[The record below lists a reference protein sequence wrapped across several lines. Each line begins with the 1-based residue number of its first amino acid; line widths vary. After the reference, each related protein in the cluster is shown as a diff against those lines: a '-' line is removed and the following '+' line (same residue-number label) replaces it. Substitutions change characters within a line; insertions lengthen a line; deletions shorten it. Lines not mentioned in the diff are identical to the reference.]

1 MAGRPLWRKIWLRFN
16 GGRQT
21 SVRLVKQR
29 VTRVSSSFQLIRS
42 LFNDGRFLGKFVWLM
57 SVSHGFFFF
66 FFCFF
71 SCWLLLVV
79 AVLSLC
85 SSLLARYFIFFDQL
99 HRIITVLKVHYR
111 ANRQTDRK
119 RRTDTENM
127 QRWCLRAGLIIGS
140 TPPVVTDVRTSGS
153 RPLTNASVIITI
165 VLCWKNSCESIHPP
179 TGGWMDGWWMD
190 G

>member
-1 MAGRPLWRKIWLRFN
+1 MMA
-16 GGRQT
+16 
-21 SVRLVKQR
+21 
-29 VTRVSSSFQLIRS
+29 VSWGSSC
-42 LFNDGRFLGKFVWLM
+42 GWWACPMVFV
-57 SVSHGFFFF
+57 FFV
-66 FFCFF
+66 FCFF

-140 TPPVVTDVRTSGS
+140 TPPVVTDERTSGS

-179 TGGWMDGWWMD
+179 TDPQPIHSPSTAHPQLAHSKLGVRLT
-190 G
+190 